1 MSSIY
6 GVIKDK
12 RYVLWVELNVL
23 ETLVANT
30 FILEGNNHKCTL
42 CVIIFHFRKKVVYK
56 PLNSFFLLLLLIRGP
71 RQGTSKLEPT
81 VKEC

>member
-1 MSSIY
+1 MCYHIS
-6 GVIKDK
+6 
-12 RYVLWVELNVL
+12 
-23 ETLVANT
+23 
-30 FILEGNNHKCTL
+30 FQ
-42 CVIIFHFRKKVVYK
+42 KKVVYK